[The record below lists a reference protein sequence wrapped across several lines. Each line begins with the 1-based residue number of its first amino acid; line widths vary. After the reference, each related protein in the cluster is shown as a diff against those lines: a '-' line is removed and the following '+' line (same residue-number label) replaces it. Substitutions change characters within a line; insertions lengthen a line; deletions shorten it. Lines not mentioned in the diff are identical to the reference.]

1 MYPFPMLKTPPSSAP
16 LRSMTVTLAAD
27 QVDRLECV
35 VRSGAYASCDDIV
48 REALELWIKSD
59 AALPGRLHLPPDDPF
74 SIVDD
79 AFRWHSEKLHVDEQ
93 PAADLSV

>member
-74 SIVDD
+74 
-79 AFRWHSEKLHVDEQ
+79 RWHSEKLHVDEQ
-93 PAADLSV
+93 PAADLSA